1 MTHIKCEL
9 VHTNLLKCIYFCN
22 IIRSNF
28 WLMGLIMSS
37 ILWDGES
44 IFPEK
49 IELFKKF
56 LKKYLIAN
64 ECAELL
70 EHNPFH
76 YDPEQ
81 DEFLNSDIQEYY
93 HLWSIA

>member
-1 MTHIKCEL
+1 M
-9 VHTNLLKCIYFCN
+9 NA
-22 IIRSNF
+22 
-28 WLMGLIMSS
+28 

-56 LKKYLIAN
+56 LKKYLTSNNCTEI
-64 ECAELL
+64 L
-70 EHNPFH
+70 EDKPFH
-76 YDPEQ
+76 YDPEA

-93 HLWSIA
+93 YLWSIA